1 MGWVFA
7 LIYGGVVAWMVHV
20 WVGRVPPATHALRD
34 IAIGAG
40 AGVVGFWIFGM
51 RLGLVE
57 PDVIGTASL
66 AGWFWAALT
75 SLVVSVVVQTARLV
89 RRA

>member
-7 LIYGGVVAWMVHV
+7 IIYGGCVAWMLHV
-20 WVGRVPPATHALRD
+20 WCGRAGPSFHALRD
-34 IAIGAG
+34 IAIGAVAG
-40 AGVVGFWIFGM
+40 ALGFWIFGM

-57 PDVIGTASL
+57 PGALGTATL
-66 AGWFWAALT
+66 GGWFWAALT
-75 SLVVSVVVQTARLV
+75 SLIVSVLVQTAGML